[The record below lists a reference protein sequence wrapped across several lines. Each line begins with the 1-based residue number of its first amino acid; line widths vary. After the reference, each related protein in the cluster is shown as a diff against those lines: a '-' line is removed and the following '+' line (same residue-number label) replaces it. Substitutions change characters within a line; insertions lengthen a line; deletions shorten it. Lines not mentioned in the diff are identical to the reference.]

1 MLSRLFGECKVGDR
15 WRLCEVSSDASEV
28 EVFKCLLLFSIS
40 SLGREKGRLPDP
52 AVPDPVEVGVS
63 WRPFDGVPLRVG

>member
-1 MLSRLFGECKVGDR
+1 MLSRLFGECKVGER

-52 AVPDPVEVGVS
+52 VEVGVS

>member
-1 MLSRLFGECKVGDR
+1 MLSRLFGECKVGER
-15 WRLCEVSSDASEV
+15 WRLCELSSDASEV

-40 SLGREKGRLPDP
+40 SLGRENGRLPDP
-52 AVPDPVEVGVS
+52 EPAEVGVS